1 MFQWLTELVS
11 PHYDVDDL
19 IEDFAPGHRAPYGAS
34 GRKTR
39 SGGQAAARKGNP

>member
-19 IEDFAPGHRAPYGAS
+19 IEDFAPGHRA
-34 GRKTR
+34 RTR
-39 SGGQAAARKGNP
+39 LDERYEAEDRARARNGNP